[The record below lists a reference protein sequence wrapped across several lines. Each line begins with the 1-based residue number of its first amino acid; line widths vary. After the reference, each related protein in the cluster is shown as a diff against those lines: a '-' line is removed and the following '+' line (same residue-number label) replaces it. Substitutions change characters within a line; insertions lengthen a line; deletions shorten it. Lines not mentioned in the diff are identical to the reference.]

1 MSRTNVIQFGLLS
14 AIAFAV
20 LCSQPAFGQER
31 GEKPRFV
38 LTPER
43 EAAAKLFARR
53 HHPELADLLDKLQ
66 EEMQKQYTQAIRQ
79 IYQASERLARIK
91 ERSEEDYKLQLN
103 LWKVDS
109 RINLLAARMTK
120 SKDKQLRR
128 QLEQLLRERVA
139 VKRNILKRDREKVQ
153 TRLDRIDKSLEALS
167 DVDAAVAADMKRYER
182 IRPASRSKSKN
193 ANARDKTARTKNSKS
208 NETRT
213 KN

>member
-1 MSRTNVIQFGLLS
+1 MSRTKLIPFGLLS
-14 AIAFAV
+14 AIAVAM
-20 LCSQPAFGQER
+20 LCAQPAFGQER
-31 GEKPRFV
+31 GEKPKFL

-66 EEMQKQYTQAIRQ
+66 AEMQKQYAQAIRQ
-79 IYQASERLARIK
+79 IYQTSERLARIK
-91 ERSEEDYKLQLN
+91 ERSEEDYKLQLA

-120 SKDKQLRR
+120 SKDKQLR
-128 QLEQLLRERVA
+128 EQLKQLLTERVA
-139 VKRNILKRDREKVQ
+139 VRRNILNRDREKVQ
-153 TRLDRIDKSLEALS
+153 ARLDRIDKSLKALG

-193 ANARDKTARTKNSKS
+193 VNAEDKAARTKKTKT